1 VTAESVNHRGDCC
14 DKRRVLPQSLAT
26 IPALLAALALG
37 CPPAFPAAPERDH
50 PFLFITAADAQRAQE
65 GVKRSAVF
73 AGLAKELT
81 ERAATNRVEAL
92 PPLGRE
98 WWQAAKQKPW
108 SATYPE
114 VFHHTWIVPMKWADL
129 ARNCAR
135 ASLVSPSP
143 ALAAKG
149 RDLLLRLS
157 DYSFEFEHYDVGM
170 NYTVWAVAALE
181 AYDILYAGFTAGE
194 RARLDRFFERY
205 LAAVRKSDD
214 YWIEHEP
221 GGRLNN
227 HYAWHKLGLSM
238 IGVFYGRPELV
249 QRALRGPKG
258 VEHMLEHGFK
268 DDGLWLEGSIPY
280 QFAETAPLVLLAQ
293 MLANAGG
300 PEDLFRYRSP
310 NGHCLKGAYDALI
323 PLLFPDR
330 TLPTIGDCYAR
341 RVHIAEHPDWEVFFR
356 RFGEPAYA
364 WLIVD
369 RNTRTPQALFTGA
382 IDLPAAPPPPQ
393 PSKLWPEMGYI
404 ALRSNEGTNYWSGRG
419 WSLFATFSG
428 QPVHEHADKLSLIL
442 YGDGHL
448 WLPDSEARTSA
459 EHAFSSATQAG
470 LNRQTLC
477 HNTLLVDRR
486 SQRLTGQRLDLLEFT
501 NAPGFKQVTIG
512 DLQGRL
518 YEGVRQ
524 LRTLIVTD
532 GYLVDLFQA
541 ASAVPHE
548 FAWLT
553 HVNGEPAGGSA
564 VATNTVAWPAA
575 APWAYLRDPRGAG
588 SASQAWECFSN
599 GKQTL
604 RLDVLADG
612 PAEIIHCGFPRD
624 DSPGSLTLPMRLFK
638 RHGTNA
644 WFLAVYRLGAK
655 PGPAELK
662 VAPANAVKM
671 TVTLRPGKEVLAHTT
686 PRL

>member
-1 VTAESVNHRGDCC
+1 MA
-14 DKRRVLPQSLAT
+14 SLA
-26 IPALLAALALG
+26 
-37 CPPAFPAAPERDH
+37 APDRAH
-50 PFLFITAADAQRAQE
+50 PFLFVAAEDVERARE

-81 ERAATNRVEAL
+81 ECATTNRVQDL
-92 PPLGRE
+92 PPLERE
-98 WWQAAKQKPW
+98 WWQAAKVKPW
-108 SATYPE
+108 GDTYPE
-114 VFHHTWIVPMKWADL
+114 VFHHTWIVPMKWAEL

-143 ALAAKG
+143 SLAVKG
-149 RDLLLRLS
+149 RDVLLRLS
-157 DYSFEFEHYDVGM
+157 DYTLEFEHFDVGM
-170 NYTVWAVAALE
+170 NYTIWATAALD
-181 AYDILYAGFTAGE
+181 AYDILYAGFSAAE
-194 RARLDRFFERY
+194 RARLDAFFDRY

-227 HYAWHKLGLSM
+227 HYAWHKLGLGM

-249 QRALRGPKG
+249 ERALRGAKG
-258 VEHMLEHGFK
+258 VEPMLAQGFR

-280 QFAETAPLVLLAQ
+280 QFAETTPLVILAQ
-293 MLANAGG
+293 MLANARS

-310 NGHCLKGAYDALI
+310 NGHSLKQAYDALI

-341 RVHIAEHPDWEVFFR
+341 RAHIAESPDWEVLFR
-356 RFGEPAYA
+356 QFREPAYA
-364 WLIVD
+364 WLITD

-382 IDLPAAPPPPQ
+382 IDLPATPPPAQ
-393 PSKLWPEMGYI
+393 ASKLWPEMGYV

-428 QPVHEHADKLSLIL
+428 QPVHEHADRLSLIL
-442 YGDGHL
+442 FGDGHL
-448 WLPDSEARTSA
+448 WLPDAEARTSA
-459 EHAFSSATQAG
+459 EHAFSSATQAE

-477 HNTLLVDRR
+477 HNTLLVDGR
-486 SQRLTGQRLDLLEFT
+486 SQRFVGQRLDLLEFT
-501 NAPGFKQVTIG
+501 NAPGFKRATIG
-512 DLQGRL
+512 DRQGRL

-524 LRTLIVTD
+524 LRTLIVTE
-532 GYLVDLFQA
+532 GYVLDFFQA
-541 ASAVPHE
+541 TSAAPHE

-553 HVNGEPAGGSA
+553 HVNAEPASGNVAATKA
-564 VATNTVAWPAA
+564 VALPAA
-575 APWAYLRDPRGAG
+575 APWSYLRNPRGG
-588 SASQAWECFSN
+588 GTRSQVWECFSE
-599 GKQTL
+599 GQQTL

-612 PAEIIHCGFPRD
+612 PAEVVHCGFPRD
-624 DSPGSLTLPMRLFK
+624 DSSGAQTIPMRLFK
-638 RHGTNA
+638 RQGNAA
-644 WFLAVYRLGAK
+644 WFLAVYRIGAK

-662 VAPANAVKM
+662 VAPAGAAGM
-671 TVTLRPGKEVLAHTT
+671 TVTLRLDEKVLQHTV